1 MSVESVGRTLRLS
14 AMKLILLALAVL
26 VGGCLATTAAF
37 TTVEIVAHIEKNQS
51 IVDIRRDMPTVWKGV
66 LAELKARG
74 VETKNFPKVGKDGA
88 HYKVGEG
95 YVAVEPHKS
104 SPEEYTRLGC
114 KWKNMK
120 GGDRDVAVEFANA
133 VVARVGGGSPEE

>member
-1 MSVESVGRTLRLS
+1 
-14 AMKLILLALAVL
+14 MKLILLALAVL
-26 VGGCLATTAAF
+26 IGGCLATTVAF
-37 TTVEIVAHIEKNQS
+37 TTVEVVAHIEKNQS
-51 IVDIRRDMPTVWKGV
+51 IVDIKRDMPTVWKGV

-74 VETKNFPKVGKDGA
+74 VDTKGFPKVDKTGA

-104 SPEEYTRLGC
+104 YPKEYTRLGC

-120 GGDRDVAVEFANA
+120 KGDRDVAVEFANA
-133 VVARVGGGSPEE
+133 VVARVGGGAPEVDK